1 MLEDACGAEFVVS
14 SIISSIWSGARDSEV
29 GLGVDSWFDD
39 NLVRVVGGGTKT
51 SF

>member
-1 MLEDACGAEFVVS
+1 MQG
-14 SIISSIWSGARDSEV
+14 GMDSKV

-39 NLVRVVGGGTKT
+39 NLVRVVGGGTKM